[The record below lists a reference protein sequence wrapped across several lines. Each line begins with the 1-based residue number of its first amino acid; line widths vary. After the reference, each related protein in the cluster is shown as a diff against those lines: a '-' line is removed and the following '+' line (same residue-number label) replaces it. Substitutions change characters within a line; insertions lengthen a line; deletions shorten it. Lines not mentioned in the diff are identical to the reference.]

1 MCQERQ
7 WCTCAR
13 IHEDKSWR
21 ETLCHRLSS
30 KVFRLILRLC
40 GKFYLSTCHSS
51 TVWNNNEA
59 WTHSDFALMHRK
71 CCLSE
76 SYVGEKTYF
85 FFILA
90 FLFLCKS
97 FFKACIYYSIY
108 QVLTVSLIHLQF
120 KNIPLLF
127 KHPNTWPLILS
138 GSYIVSKFKF
148 LLAGTTE
155 FNLQL
160 LSVL

>member
-1 MCQERQ
+1 MRTRAGGKHCVTDCQVKCSG
-7 WCTCAR
+7 W
-13 IHEDKSWR
+13 SWGFVASFIWVPATVPQY
-21 ETLCHRLSS
+21 ETTMRLEPI
-30 KVFRLILRLC
+30 LILLLC
-40 GKFYLSTCHSS
+40 TGN
-51 TVWNNNEA
+51 TVFLNHTWE
-59 WTHSDFALMHRK
+59 RK
-71 CCLSE
+71 HI
-76 SYVGEKTYF
+76 

-120 KNIPLLF
+120 RNIPLLF